1 MSSFLDLEREGG
13 WLRVFPMNESWRHV
27 RANQKGFASMYVL
40 CLLYCC
46 FFGLSTDRV
55 SCLAYQRRLAVV
67 KQRRRLAVVKER
79 RECSGLLVIVR
90 LRSNYVMQ
98 FRFLYGCFQCR
109 VYGLEILFFGE
120 NCALNFVKVKL
131 LVISVPI

>member
-13 WLRVFPMNESWRHV
+13 WLGVFTMNESWRYV
-27 RANQKGFASMYVL
+27 RANQKGFGSMYVL
-40 CLLYCC
+40 CLLCCC
-46 FFGLSTDRV
+46 FFGLSNDRV
-55 SCLAYQRRLAVV
+55 SCVDYQRRLAVV
-67 KQRRRLAVVKER
+67 QER
-79 RECSGLLVIVR
+79 RECFGLLVIVR

-109 VYGLEILFFGE
+109 VYGLENLIFGV

-131 LVISVPI
+131 PVISVPI